1 VLKLLIFMLTCKCNS
16 FLHSGVETG
25 DEAHPSQWDLSD
37 QGASPLG
44 GGGVQLVGEGSG
56 GLGLSLQLLGAR
68 QVQSCVRAELG
79 E

>member
-25 DEAHPSQWDLSD
+25 DEAHPGQRDLSD

-44 GGGVQLVGEGSG
+44 GGGVNWLVKDPE
-56 GLGLSLQLLGAR
+56 A
-68 QVQSCVRAELG
+68 
-79 E
+79 

>member
-25 DEAHPSQWDLSD
+25 DEAHPGQRDLSD

-44 GGGVQLVGEGSG
+44 GGQLVGEGSG